1 MGQINCCKLAE
12 QISHS
17 LEHLAVFETQTQVD
31 GAFLKRRPD
40 TSLDADHVDRADMAN
55 GWQPNCMLLNGEHHV
70 RFQLVGHLLLIDC
83 NTSIHMMHHG
93 YIHGYN
99 KTRLTENIQVTFT
112 AGHMLRRHP
121 PTPPLSF
128 FRQLLRHTNSVTSFP
143 AG

>member
-83 NTSIHMMHHG
+83 NTSIHMMDTIKHG
-93 YIHGYN
+93 
-99 KTRLTENIQVTFT
+99 
-112 AGHMLRRHP
+112 
-121 PTPPLSF
+121 
-128 FRQLLRHTNSVTSFP
+128 
-143 AG
+143 